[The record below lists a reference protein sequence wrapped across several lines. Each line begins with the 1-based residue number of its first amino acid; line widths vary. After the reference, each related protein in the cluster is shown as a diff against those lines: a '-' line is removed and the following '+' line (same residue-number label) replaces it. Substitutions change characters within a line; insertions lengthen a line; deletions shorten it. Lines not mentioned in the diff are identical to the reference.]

1 MEKKHFLAAMSIK
14 NAEGWNQ
21 TLNDWEFLFNDNPN
35 LCLVALREGEIIA
48 TVTALSYENK
58 LAWIGMML
66 VKKEYR
72 GLGIGQMLMKS
83 ILEELKDYPCVKLDA
98 TPAGYPV
105 YVKLGFAQEYSIY
118 RMTRPGQ
125 NKLVTKDE
133 RDAIKAIQPEDLM
146 AIVEFDND
154 IFGVERP
161 AVLRYLY
168 TQSPGIAWIIKND
181 HTIKGYIMGR
191 PGSNYHQLGPLIAE
205 SSETSIALL
214 SKALS
219 CLEGVPVVVDILKDK
234 EDVISW
240 LHAQGFTQQREL
252 IRMYYRD
259 NLIQGNALQ
268 QFLISGPE
276 LG

>member
-1 MEKKHFLAAMSIK
+1 
-14 NAEGWNQ
+14 
-21 TLNDWEFLFNDNPN
+21 
-35 LCLVALREGEIIA
+35 
-48 TVTALSYENK
+48 
-58 LAWIGMML
+58 
-66 VKKEYR
+66 EYR

-191 PGSNYHQLGPLIAE
+191 
-205 SSETSIALL
+205 
-214 SKALS
+214 
-219 CLEGVPVVVDILKDK
+219 
-234 EDVISW
+234 
-240 LHAQGFTQQREL
+240 
-252 IRMYYRD
+252 
-259 NLIQGNALQ
+259 
-268 QFLISGPE
+268 
-276 LG
+276 